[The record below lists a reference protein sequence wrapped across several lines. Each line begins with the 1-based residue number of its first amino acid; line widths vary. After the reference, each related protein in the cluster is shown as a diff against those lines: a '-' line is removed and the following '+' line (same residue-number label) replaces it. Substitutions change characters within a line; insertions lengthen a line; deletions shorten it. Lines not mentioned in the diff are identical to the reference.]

1 MTLPRRKFLSLSIGG
16 AAALALGGSVW
27 NRSQRANDRG
37 VTQQGW
43 ALGADVTMTVLGLS
57 EDRAKVALAAAFQE
71 LESIEQ
77 VMSLYRPDSQIS
89 RLNRDLSLRQP
100 HPHLLAVLAH
110 AEEVSR
116 LTSGAFDITV
126 QPLWSLHADRQQQG
140 TLPTEAE
147 IAATRAT
154 IDWKAVAASVE
165 EVVLHAPATSIT
177 LNGIAQ
183 GFAADRALAVLKEH
197 GVELALVNSG
207 EIGARGIKPDGSGWK
222 VGIQHPR
229 SKDAFVEVAELRD
242 RALSTSGDYET
253 SFTPD
258 FSKNHIFDPHTGQSP
273 AEVASVSIAAPTA
286 MQADALSTAAA
297 VLGPKAALELIQ
309 SLPNVDA
316 LFVLKDGRVV
326 RTPDFPAVA

>member
-1 MTLPRRKFLSLSIGG
+1 MTLPRRKFLSLSLGG
-16 AAALALGGSVW
+16 AAALALGGSIW
-27 NRSQRANDRG
+27 QRSQRTGDRG
-37 VTQQGW
+37 VTQRGW

-57 EDRAKVALAAAFQE
+57 EDRAQVALAAAFHE
-71 LESIEQ
+71 LELIEQ

-89 RLNRDLSLRQP
+89 RLNQDRVIRQP
-100 HPHLLAVLAH
+100 HPHLLAVLAQ

-116 LTSGAFDITV
+116 LTDGAFDITV

-140 TLPTEAE
+140 SLPTNDE
-147 IAATRAT
+147 ISAARAAV
-154 IDWKAVAASVE
+154 DWRAVAASREAVT
-165 EVVLHAPATSIT
+165 LNAPATSIT

-183 GFAADRALAVLKEH
+183 GFAADRALTVLKEH

-207 EIGARGIKPDGSGWK
+207 EIGTVGLKPDGHGWK

-273 AEVASVSIAAPTA
+273 AEVASVSIVAQTA

-297 VLGPKAALELIQ
+297 VLGPDAALKLIKT
-309 SLPNVDA
+309 LPNVDA
-316 LFVLKDGRVV
+316 LFVLKDGGVI
-326 RTPDFPAVA
+326 RTSGFPSVA